1 MKNEAEEPGDDSQNE
16 KTVVDKS
23 AEKHPKK
30 ATKPP
35 GFVDTDSD
43 DTNQEQERVVKKLQ
57 KAPKPHGF
65 VDTNSSTEDEQGS
78 TVKQPQKTSKILGC
92 PSNEDP

>member
-1 MKNEAEEPGDDSQNE
+1 MKNEAEKSGDDSHNE
-16 KTVVDKS
+16 KTVVNKP

-30 ATKPP
+30 ATKTS

-43 DTNQEQERVVKKLQ
+43 DTNDEQERVVKKLQ
-57 KAPKPHGF
+57 KAPKPHEF

-78 TVKQPQKTSKILGC
+78 TVKQPQKASKILRC